1 MCIFRSIVRLSR
13 NEEENMVQL
22 FTLPLQAHEE
32 AQQTQLLGT
41 VMKFHCSHPA
51 PHQQISAHI
60 DL

>member
-1 MCIFRSIVRLSR
+1 MRLSR
-13 NEEENMVQL
+13 SEEENMVQL

-32 AQQTQLLGT
+32 AQQRQLQGT

-51 PHQQISAHI
+51 PHQQIIVHN